1 MSKIS
6 NYQTALRL
14 SEITGRPLEEFY
26 NGVRETVEDKQEE
39 EIPLEEQEVQCSDE
53 FEEDISEIQD
63 IDEETVDTND
73 EDNDRPIIE
82 KDDTTVREDDVYTV
96 KYGGSYSSHGKLINH
111 TKEMTN
117 AEYKSITRKMTQKQL
132 YDSPLLFV
140 LFRAEGQVDA
150 SFSSWIDRFPKE

>member
-1 MSKIS
+1 MKIS
-6 NYQTALRL
+6 KLETALRL

-63 IDEETVDTND
+63 IDEEAVDVDDD
-73 EDNDRPIIE
+73 EDNCESSSEQIDS
-82 KDDTTVREDDVYTV
+82 TNREDDVYAV

-150 SFSSWIDRFPKE
+150 SFPSWIDRFPKE